1 MSVFAV
7 AIVALSMSI
16 DAFVAALS
24 RGAALRGPRLLE
36 AVRTG
41 LVFGVIEGITP
52 IIGWTA
58 GLAAS
63 RFIESVDHWIAFVLL
78 AIVGGH
84 MIFNAVRKSPSQDR
98 EVQTGSWFI
107 LLVTAFGTSIDA
119 MIVGVSLAFLD
130 VNIFIIAAAIGAATF
145 ALSTLGILAG
155 RTVGTGFGRWAE
167 AFGGIGLIGLG
178 SSILIQH
185 LSAS

>member
-1 MSVFAV
+1 MSAITVAV
-7 AIVALSMSI
+7 LALSMSI

-24 RGAALRGPRLLE
+24 RGAALRGPRLVE

-41 LVFGVIEGITP
+41 LVFGVIEAITP
-52 IIGWTA
+52 LIGWTA
-58 GLAAS
+58 GIAAS
-63 RFIESVDHWIAFVLL
+63 RFIQSVDHWIAFVLL

-98 EVQTGSWFI
+98 AAQNGSWFI
-107 LLVTAFGTSIDA
+107 LLATAIGTSIDA

-145 ALSTLGILAG
+145 VMSTFAILAG
-155 RTVGTGFGRWAE
+155 RMVGTGFGRWAE
-167 AFGGIGLIGLG
+167 AIGGIGLIGLG